1 MNHLL
6 RWRRLAR
13 LTFMLLYFV
22 INVVCASQQTV
33 QCKTQQVKGIVGK
46 TFSFPER
53 VIKSGNL
60 LYGDLGSIANVF
72 PGKEGK
78 VTLEKRFENRLRLNN
93 VTRYFT
99 LSDLQIDDAGNYT
112 LEITHEGKKCTRVE
126 LTVYNVVSKPQV
138 TECDSSSCSVLCS
151 VDNEKEVTLTLY
163 RGEEILNQTSS
174 PDLTT
179 DLSLRLEVEGK
190 NYNSTYSCVAANP
203 VSNETVHVPKCCSE
217 DGHPKETD
225 SDGMTL
231 GLLIIAV
238 ICVLVASG
246 LVGLAIY
253 LKKSRNGHSQ
263 DSSER
268 VQVDIEYAT
277 ITPKKR
283 TDNQEER
290 TEIPELESHR
300 TDIPELESRR
310 ENPTLTSVYDTLLLH
325 RMAASRDVD
334 TA

>member
-263 DSSER
+263 GG
-268 VQVDIEYAT
+268 A
-277 ITPKKR
+277 
-283 TDNQEER
+283 N
-290 TEIPELESHR
+290 
-300 TDIPELESRR
+300 
-310 ENPTLTSVYDTLLLH
+310 
-325 RMAASRDVD
+325 RDPRIGVAQNRY
-334 TA
+334 TRIGVA

>member
-22 INVVCASQQTV
+22 INVLCASQQTV
-33 QCKTQQVKGIVGK
+33 QSEIQRVKGIVGQ

-53 VIKSGNL
+53 VIKTGNL
-60 LYGDLGSIANVF
+60 LYGDLDTIANVY

-78 VTLEKRFENRLRLNN
+78 ITLEKRFENRLRLNN

-99 LSDLQIDDAGNYT
+99 LSDLQIDDAGLYT
-112 LEITHEGKKCTRVE
+112 VEITDEGKKTKTFE
-126 LTVYNVVSKPQV
+126 LIVYNFVSKPQV
-138 TECDSSSCSVLCS
+138 TDCDSSSCSVVCS

-217 DGHPKETD
+217 DGHANDAD
-225 SDGMTL
+225 SGERTL
-231 GLLIIAV
+231 GMLIIAV

-253 LKKSRNGHSQ
+253 LKKRGNEHSQ
-263 DSSER
+263 GRRSEQIYQNWSR
-268 VQVDIEYAT
+268 VE
-277 ITPKKR
+277 K
-283 TDNQEER
+283 
-290 TEIPELESHR
+290 
-300 TDIPELESRR
+300 
-310 ENPTLTSVYDTLLLH
+310 TLP
-325 RMAASRDVD
+325 
-334 TA
+334 

>member
-1 MNHLL
+1 MNHLFG
-6 RWRRLAR
+6 WRRLAS
-13 LTFMLLYFV
+13 LMLMLLYFIIDV
-22 INVVCASQQTV
+22 LCASQPTV
-33 QCKTQQVKGIVGK
+33 QSETPRVNGIVGQS
-46 TFSFPER
+46 FSFPER

-60 LYGDLGSIANVF
+60 LYGDLGSIANVY

-78 VTLEKRFENRLRLNN
+78 ITLEKRFENRIHLNS

-99 LSDLQIDDAGNYT
+99 LSDLQIDDAGVYT
-112 LEITHEGKKCTRVE
+112 VENTDGGEKNKFE

-138 TECDSSSCSVLCS
+138 TECDSSSCRVVCS

-163 RGEEILNQTSS
+163 RGEDILNQTSS

-203 VSNETVHVPKCCSE
+203 ISNETVPVPKCCSK

-225 SDGMTL
+225 RDERGR
-231 GLLIIAV
+231 GILILAV
-238 ICVLVASG
+238 FCVLVALG

-253 LKKSRNGHSQ
+253 LRKRRNGQ
-263 DSSER
+263 PKDSSQK
-268 VQVDIEYAT
+268 VQVDIVYAA
-277 ITPKKR
+277 ITPKQQA
-283 TDNQEER
+283 DNQEVR
-290 TEIPELESHR
+290 TGVPELDSLR
-300 TDIPELESRR
+300 DKQK
-310 ENPTLTSVYDTLLLH
+310 LTSVYDTLQSH
-325 RMAASRDVD
+325 RMAASGDVD

>member
-1 MNHLL
+1 MNHLF

-22 INVVCASQQTV
+22 INVLCASQQTV
-33 QCKTQQVKGIVGK
+33 QSETQQVKGIVGQS
-46 TFSFPER
+46 FSFQER
-53 VIKSGNL
+53 VINSSNL
-60 LYGDLGSIANVF
+60 LYGELGSIANMY

-78 VTLEKRFENRLRLNN
+78 ITLEKRFENRLHLNN

-99 LSDLQIDDAGNYT
+99 LSDLQIDDAGVYT
-112 LEITHEGKKCTRVE
+112 VENTNEEKKTTKFE

-138 TECDSSSCSVLCS
+138 TECDRSSCSVVCS

-163 RGEEILNQTSS
+163 RGEKILNQTSS

-179 DLSLRLEVEGK
+179 DLSLHLEVEGK
-190 NYNSTYSCVAANP
+190 NYNSTHSCVASNP
-203 VSNETVHVPKCCSE
+203 VSNETVLVPKCCSE
-217 DGHPKETD
+217 DGHPNDAD
-225 SDGMTL
+225 SDWMTL
-231 GLLIIAV
+231 GMVFAV

-253 LKKSRNGHSQ
+253 LRKRGNEHSQ
-263 DSSER
+263 DSSKR
-268 VQVDIEYAT
+268 VQVDIVYAT
-277 ITPKKR
+277 IIPRKR

-290 TEIPELESHR
+290 TDIPELESHR

-310 ENPTLTSVYDTLLLH
+310 DNPNLTSVYDTLLLH
-325 RMAASRDVD
+325 RMSASGDVD

>member
-1 MNHLL
+1 
-6 RWRRLAR
+6 
-13 LTFMLLYFV
+13 MLLETV
-22 INVVCASQQTV
+22 LRRWKILCASQQTD
-33 QCKTQQVKGIVGK
+33 QSETQQVKGIVGQS
-46 TFSFPER
+46 FSFPER

-60 LYGDLGSIANVF
+60 LYGDLGSIANVY

-78 VTLEKRFENRLRLNN
+78 ITLEKRFENRLHLNN

-99 LSDLQIDDAGNYT
+99 LSDLQIDDAGVYT
-112 LEITHEGKKCTRVE
+112 VENTDEGKKLKIFE
-126 LTVYNVVSKPQV
+126 LTVYNVVSKPQLRD
-138 TECDSSSCSVLCS
+138 CDSSSCSVVCS

-179 DLSLRLEVEGK
+179 DLSLRLEVE

-203 VSNETVHVPKCCSE
+203 VSNETVHVPKCCSK
-217 DGHPKETD
+217 DGHPNDAD
-225 SDGMTL
+225 SDEKTL
-231 GLLIIAV
+231 GLFIIAV

-268 VQVDIEYAT
+268 VQVDIGYAS
-277 ITPKKR
+277 ICPKKR

-290 TEIPELESHR
+290 TGIPELDLLR
-300 TDIPELESRR
+300 DNPE
-310 ENPTLTSVYDTLLLH
+310 LTSVCYTLQLH
-325 RMAASRDVD
+325 HIVASGDVD
-334 TA
+334 TVTSHFAPSC

>member
-1 MNHLL
+1 MNHLF

-13 LTFMLLYFV
+13 LMFMLQYFV
-22 INVVCASQQTV
+22 INVLCASQQTV
-33 QCKTQQVKGIVGK
+33 QSEIQQVKGIVGQS
-46 TFSFPER
+46 FSFQER

-60 LYGDLGSIANVF
+60 LYGELGSIANVY
-72 PGKEGK
+72 PGKRSK
-78 VTLEKRFENRLRLNN
+78 ITLEKRFENRLRLNN

-99 LSDLQIDDAGNYT
+99 LSALQIDDAGVYT
-112 LEITHEGKKCTRVE
+112 VENTDEGKKIKTFE

-138 TECDSSSCSVLCS
+138 TECNSSSCSVVCS

-190 NYNSTYSCVAANP
+190 NYNSAYSCVASNP
-203 VSNETVHVPKCCSE
+203 VSNETVLVPKCCSE
-217 DGHPKETD
+217 DGRANDAD

-231 GLLIIAV
+231 GMVIAV

-253 LKKSRNGHSQ
+253 LKKSRNEHSQ
-263 DSSER
+263 GRRSEQIYQNWSG
-268 VQVDIEYAT
+268 VET
-277 ITPKKR
+277 
-283 TDNQEER
+283 
-290 TEIPELESHR
+290 
-300 TDIPELESRR
+300 
-310 ENPTLTSVYDTLLLH
+310 TLS
-325 RMAASRDVD
+325 
-334 TA
+334 

>member
-225 SDGMTL
+225 S
-231 GLLIIAV
+231 
-238 ICVLVASG
+238 
-246 LVGLAIY
+246 
-253 LKKSRNGHSQ
+253 
-263 DSSER
+263 SER

>member
-6 RWRRLAR
+6 RWRRLTR
-13 LTFMLLYFV
+13 LTFMLLNFV
-22 INVVCASQQTV
+22 INVLCASQQTV
-33 QCKTQQVKGIVGK
+33 QSEIQRVKGIVGQ

-53 VIKSGNL
+53 VIKTGNL
-60 LYGDLGSIANVF
+60 LYGDLGTIANVY

-78 VTLEKRFENRLRLNN
+78 ITLEKRFENRLHLNN

-99 LSDLQIDDAGNYT
+99 LSDLQIDDAGVYT
-112 LEITHEGKKCTRVE
+112 VEITDEGKKIKTFE
-126 LTVYNVVSKPQV
+126 LIVYNVVSKPQV
-138 TECDSSSCSVLCS
+138 TECDNSSCSVVCS

-174 PDLTT
+174 PDFTT

-217 DGHPKETD
+217 DGHANDAD
-225 SDGMTL
+225 SGERTL
-231 GLLIIAV
+231 GMLIIAV
-238 ICVLVASG
+238 ICILVASG

-253 LKKSRNGHSQ
+253 LKKRGNEHSQ

-268 VQVDIEYAT
+268 MQVDIEYT
-277 ITPKKR
+277 EITPKKR

-290 TEIPELESHR
+290 TGIQELKWLRDNPE
-300 TDIPELESRR
+300 
-310 ENPTLTSVYDTLLLH
+310 LTSVYYTLQLH
-325 RMAASRDVD
+325 RSVASGDVD
-334 TA
+334 TVTFHFAPSC

>member
-1 MNHLL
+1 MNHLFG
-6 RWRRLAR
+6 WRRLAR
-13 LTFMLLYFV
+13 LTFMLLYFLIEV
-22 INVVCASQQTV
+22 LCASQQTV
-33 QCKTQQVKGIVGK
+33 QSESQRVKGIVGQS
-46 TFSFPER
+46 FSFPER

-60 LYGDLGSIANVF
+60 LYGDLGSIANVY

-78 VTLEKRFENRLRLNN
+78 ITLEKRFENRLHLNN

-99 LSDLQIDDAGNYT
+99 LSDLQIDDAGVYT
-112 LEITHEGKKCTRVE
+112 VENTDEGKKIITFE

-138 TECDSSSCSVLCS
+138 TECDSSSCSVVCY

-190 NYNSTYSCVAANP
+190 DYNSTYSCVAANP

-217 DGHPKETD
+217 DGHPNDAD
-225 SDGMTL
+225 SDEKTL
-231 GLLIIAV
+231 GLFIIAV

-263 DSSER
+263 GRRSE
-268 VQVDIEYAT
+268 Q
-277 ITPKKR
+277 
-283 TDNQEER
+283 
-290 TEIPELESHR
+290 IPELESHR

-310 ENPTLTSVYDTLLLH
+310 ENPNLTSVYDTLLLH
-325 RMAASRDVD
+325 RMAASGDVD